1 MRSLL
6 AVTLVLPGGRP
17 RFLLRLLQLMGLHAL
32 NALQNIEEFFLFGIE
47 EAL

>member
-6 AVTLVLPGGRP
+6 AVIFVLPSGRP
-17 RFLLRLLQLMGLHAL
+17 RFLLRLLQLMGLHPL
-32 NALQNIEEFFLFGIE
+32 NTLQNVEEFFLFGIE